1 MTKIKV
7 TKEKI
12 EQKCEKIKV
21 VKKKLEDR
29 YNKNQGCFE
38 KN

>member
-7 TKEKI
+7 TKKKM